1 MTDEVVIAID
11 GPSGAGKGT
20 VARQLALV
28 FKCQHIDT
36 GAMYRAVAW
45 RAVQGDYSFD
55 DEAALAKIAENA
67 CFNFSDAKLTM
78 DGHDVTDLIRTP
90 EMDAAAA
97 KVARLS
103 KVRAALVKRQRA
115 LADGQRV
122 VMEGR
127 DIGTSVFPD
136 AHVKIYLDAS
146 PEERAERRAQDP
158 AHRLPSNVCVEEVAS
173 ALKARDHLDRTRA
186 TSPLK
191 QAPDAVL
198 VDTTGTPVDEVIAQ
212 VTRIVSRKL
221 DLL

>member
-1 MTDEVVIAID
+1 MTDAVVIAID

-20 VARQLALV
+20 VARQLASV
-28 FKCQHIDT
+28 FNCQHIDT

-45 RAVQGDYSFD
+45 KAIQDGCSFD
-55 DEAALAKIAENA
+55 DEVALVNIAENA
-67 CFNFSDAKLTM
+67 YFDFNGAKVAM

-103 KVRAALVKRQRA
+103 KVRAALVRRQRA
-115 LADGQRV
+115 LADGGRV

-127 DIGTSVFPD
+127 DIGTFVFPD
-136 AHVKIYLDAS
+136 AEVKIYLDAS
-146 PEERAERRAQDP
+146 PEERAARRAHDP
-158 AHRLPSNVCVEEVAS
+158 AHQLPSNMRVEEVAD

-186 TSPLK
+186 ASPLK

-198 VDTTGTPVDEVIAQ
+198 VETTGIPVDEVIEQ
-212 VTRIVSRKL
+212 VVRIVSRKL
-221 DLL
+221 DL

>member
-1 MTDEVVIAID
+1 MTDAVVIAID

-20 VARQLALV
+20 VARQLASV
-28 FKCQHIDT
+28 FNCQHIDT

-45 RAVQGDYSFD
+45 RAIQDGCSFD
-55 DEAALAKIAENA
+55 DEVALANIAENA
-67 CFNFSDAKLTM
+67 DFDFNGAKVAM

-97 KVARLS
+97 RVARLS
-103 KVRAALVKRQRA
+103 KVRAALVRRQRA
-115 LADGQRV
+115 LADGGRV

-136 AHVKIYLDAS
+136 AEVKIYLDAS
-146 PEERAERRAQDP
+146 PEERAVRRAHDP
-158 AHRLPSNVCVEEVAS
+158 AHRLPSNVCLEEVAD

-186 TSPLK
+186 ASPLK

-198 VDTTGTPVDEVIAQ
+198 VETTGTPVDEVIEQ
-212 VTRIVSRKL
+212 VVRIVSRKL
-221 DLL
+221 DL

>member
-1 MTDEVVIAID
+1 MTDAVVIAID

-20 VARQLALV
+20 VARQLASV
-28 FKCQHIDT
+28 FNCQHIDT

-45 RAVQGDYSFD
+45 RAIQDGCSFD
-55 DEAALAKIAENA
+55 DEVALANIAENA
-67 CFNFSDAKLTM
+67 YFDFNGAKVAM

-103 KVRAALVKRQRA
+103 KVRAALVRRQRA
-115 LADGQRV
+115 LADGGRV

-127 DIGTSVFPD
+127 DIGTFVFPD
-136 AHVKIYLDAS
+136 AEVKIYLDAS
-146 PEERAERRAQDP
+146 PEERAARRAHDP
-158 AHRLPSNVCVEEVAS
+158 AHQLPSNMRVEEVAD

-186 TSPLK
+186 ASPLK

-198 VDTTGTPVDEVIAQ
+198 VETTGTPVDEVIEQ
-212 VTRIVSRKL
+212 VVRIVSRKL
-221 DLL
+221 EL